1 MPALRPSEARFRPRW
16 WREVLRTF
24 ASVFGEPDDFQA
36 DQLTGGGK
44 ELDDITLAITA
55 KIW

>member
-44 ELDDITLAITA
+44 ELDDIMLAITA